1 MRRSGRIGRLEEGD
15 NWINVTGGSAKVIF
29 LRAFPGCVAVASLG
43 CLACTDSPAQTR
55 LHIVETLRLP
65 SLTLD

>member
-29 LRAFPGCVAVASLG
+29 LRAFLGCVAVASLG
-43 CLACTDSPAQTR
+43 
-55 LHIVETLRLP
+55 
-65 SLTLD
+65 